1 VRRPFAAGSYNAATV
16 ASRAKQAAD
25 PIAGHGEARGTRARS
40 AVSLASNLRA
50 STPPETSCGRSFV
63 LRRAG
68 PRGRSQNEKSVAEL
82 ETEARGCTSEV
93 MPQGV
98 AVRLV
103 REVRRANDRRPV
115 GDARPRKRVR
125 SSPHRV
131 EASVRQ
137 PRAATVPARGR
148 RAVRQARLGAFFL
161 WPGVAVGRVAVEPNH
176 DMRCCFVSR
185 FGQSV
190 RQTDE

>member
-125 SSPHRV
+125 SSPHR
-131 EASVRQ
+131 
-137 PRAATVPARGR
+137 GR
-148 RAVRQARLGAFFL
+148 RASADRERRPSRHAGGEPCARPVLGLSSCGRASPSGASRL
-161 WPGVAVGRVAVEPNH
+161 SRTTTCAVASSRGSGRA
-176 DMRCCFVSR
+176 
-185 FGQSV
+185 
-190 RQTDE
+190 